1 MNSWFSVFLIFIND
15 LSDNV
20 ISNPKLF
27 ADDTS
32 LFSVVQDITLSAK
45 NSNDDLKKINKWTFH
60 WKMSF
65 KPDPNKQAQEVIF
78 SRKLNKPNHP
88 SLNFNNTVVI
98 QSTNHKHLGMILDTK
113 LDFKEHLKYKLSKIS
128 KTIGF
133 LRKFQKIVTRASLLT
148 IYKSLIRPYLD
159 YGDIIYDEA
168 YNSSFHQNLEKFSII
183 QCLQKQE
190 L

>member
-1 MNSWFSVFLIFIND
+1 MNSWFSFFLIFIND

-45 NSNDDLKKINKWTFH
+45 NLNDDLKKINKWAFH

-88 SLNFNNTVVI
+88 SLNFNNTIVI
-98 QSTNHKHLGMILDTK
+98 QSKNHKHLGMILDTK
-113 LDFKEHLKYKLSKIS
+113 LDFQDYLPASVQEKQGRA
-128 KTIGF
+128 TITC
-133 LRKFQKIVTRASLLT
+133 LVKKFRGYRRVNSRAPPT
-148 IYKSLIRPYLD
+148 
-159 YGDIIYDEA
+159 
-168 YNSSFHQNLEKFSII
+168 
-183 QCLQKQE
+183 KQACVGVR
-190 L
+190 

>member
-1 MNSWFSVFLIFIND
+1 
-15 LSDNV
+15 
-20 ISNPKLF
+20 
-27 ADDTS
+27 
-32 LFSVVQDITLSAK
+32 
-45 NSNDDLKKINKWTFH
+45 
-60 WKMSF
+60 MSF
-65 KPDPNKQAQEVIF
+65 NPDPNKQAQEVIF